1 MKLRIPGVEAIKQNE
16 VVLILVVTTAIV
28 MLGSGIISPILPL
41 YAQSFGVNVFMVGL
55 MVAAYGIARIFM
67 DIPAGRLADRFGR
80 RTVMI
85 SGALLMVVSSLGN
98 AVAGA
103 FWQVV
108 VMRLIQGAG
117 SALYVTAAQTALA
130 DLSTPR
136 TRGQLLSL
144 HQGSHQIGSTF
155 GPAAGGFLAEFLGLR
170 APFFAFAGIA
180 AVAALWAYLRIP
192 ETSHQKVSNV
202 LPPTPGTA
210 NVHRRDKPSASV
222 VRILLMDV
230 SFILI
235 AFISLNNFLGHGG
248 AQQTILPLYATEYLG
263 LTEGQLGLAMT
274 VIGVGNLITTFMAG
288 WLSDRFGRKTV
299 LVPGTIMLGLS
310 FGLFAVSG
318 NVWVFVLAAAL
329 TGIARG
335 FSGSVPAA
343 YAADIAPPGKFGATL
358 GIYRTFGDIGFAIG
372 PLLAGWIADSTGSL
386 SIPLFALTGLMV
398 LSAVLFGLFA
408 RETVQTSGSPKLK
421 IQRVED

>member
-41 YAQSFGVNVFMVGL
+41 YAQSFGVNIFMVGL

-98 AVAGA
+98 ALAGA

-130 DLSTPR
+130 DLSTPG
-136 TRGQLLSL
+136 TRGRLLSL
-144 HQGSHQIGSTF
+144 HQGSHQIGNTF

-180 AVAALWAYLRIP
+180 MLAALWAYLRIP
-192 ETSHQKVSNV
+192 ETSHRKAATIQ
-202 LPPTPGTA
+202 PTSDSAISHSQG
-210 NVHRRDKPSASV
+210 KPSASV
-222 VRILLMDV
+222 IKILLMDA
-230 SFILI
+230 SFVLI
-235 AFISLNNFLGHGG
+235 ALMTMGNFLSHGG
-248 AQQTILPLYATEYLG
+248 AQQTILPLYGTEYLG

-274 VIGVGNLITTFMAG
+274 VIGIGNLITTFMAG
-288 WLSDRFGRKTV
+288 WLSDRFGRKTI
-299 LVPGTIMLGLS
+299 LVPGTIMLALS
-310 FGLFAVSG
+310 FALFAVSG
-318 NVWVFVLAAAL
+318 NVFVFVLAAAL

-358 GIYRTFGDIGFAIG
+358 GLFRTFGDIGFAIG

-386 SIPLFALTGLMV
+386 SIPLFALTGLLV
-398 LSAVLFGLFA
+398 FSAVLFGLFA
-408 RETVQTSGSPKLK
+408 RETVQTSKNPKLK
-421 IQRVED
+421 IQHLQD